1 MTEVGNDDIK
11 EGIYD
16 DELADERKGTQ
27 NTNLG
32 QGLREK
38 FSLASLGKKRGK
50 VKVTCPRP
58 CVVFHLSLF

>member
-38 FSLASLGKKRGK
+38 FSLASLGKKRPGK
-50 VKVTCPRP
+50 
-58 CVVFHLSLF
+58 S